1 VRRES
6 TEDQLMLEA
15 LAGVSRAPFLLLP
28 ATLVAVGSAASA
40 WNGDFSWVRMSAALV
55 GLVALHAAV
64 NALNEASDFRTG
76 IDLETERT
84 PFSGGSGTL
93 PSGRARPTFAV
104 WVGVAGSAAGL
115 IAGVWFLSEI
125 GWKLLPILVVG
136 GFATLAYT
144 NLLARAWV
152 GEIAAGL
159 GLGALPVIGTSM
171 VMDGLVGPA
180 SVAASVPAFLMTFNL
195 LLLNEFP
202 DEAADR
208 SGGRRNLVLLLGRPL
223 AARVYAAAALLVP
236 AWIGGAVALGSLPP
250 AALAALT
257 PSVLL
262 GTPVR
267 WAVRNP
273 ESDVPIPAL
282 AANVIWNLAT
292 NSVLAIS
299 LLAAL
304 VWTGR

>member
-1 VRRES
+1 
-6 TEDQLMLEA
+6 M
-15 LAGVSRAPFLLLP
+15 
-28 ATLVAVGSAASA
+28 
-40 WNGDFSWVRMSAALV
+40 
-55 GLVALHAAV
+55 
-64 NALNEASDFRTG
+64 
-76 IDLETERT
+76 
-84 PFSGGSGTL
+84 
-93 PSGRARPTFAV
+93 
-104 WVGVAGSAAGL
+104 
-115 IAGVWFLSEI
+115 
-125 GWKLLPILVVG
+125 PILVAG

-144 NLLARAWV
+144 NLLARAWI

-171 VMDGLVGPA
+171 VMDGLVGQA
-180 SVAASVPAFLMTFNL
+180 AVAASVPAFLMTFNL
-195 LLLNEFP
+195 LFLNEFP

-223 AARVYAAAALLVP
+223 AARVYVAAALLVP
-236 AWIGGAVALGSLPP
+236 LWIGGAVALGSLPP
-250 AALAALT
+250 AALAALA
-257 PSVLL
+257 PSVFL
-262 GTPVR
+262 GKPVQ

-273 ESDVPIPAL
+273 EGDVPIPAL